1 MPTHVLVPVDDSDP
15 AEQALECA
23 VEEFPD
29 ATLTALHVVD
39 PGKFV
44 ASKSIESA
52 VTDADLQDAY
62 TQHAESFLA
71 EVREEVPV
79 PESEFNTDYAV
90 GKVPRSILDY
100 VEEHDVDHVV
110 MGSHG
115 RTGASRVLLGSVAES
130 VTRRSPVPVTVV
142 R

>member
-1 MPTHVLVPVDDSDP
+1 MPRNILVPVDDSDP

-23 VEEFPD
+23 FEEFPD

-39 PGKFV
+39 PGEFV

-52 VTDADLQDAY
+52 ATDADLRDAY
-62 TQHAESFLA
+62 TQQAEAFL
-71 EVREEVPV
+71 EEIREKVP
-79 PESEFNTDYAV
+79 PETDLNTTYVV
-90 GKVPRSILDY
+90 GEVPRSVLDF
-100 VEEHDVDHVV
+100 VEEHDIDHIV

-115 RTGASRVLLGSVAES
+115 RKGASRVLLGSVAES